1 MPAHEGDLNLS
12 SILNYGSKV
21 GKAGESAGAV
31 DVAGSRIERRKAET
45 IGLILEAAERCFLR
59 AGYTGAR
66 VEDIAT
72 DADVAVGSIYVHFG
86 NKQGLYLALIERA
99 IEAEESYLI
108 EAFDPALP
116 PRERLVA
123 SGTAYLR
130 FFRDYPGYFRMLA
143 FPQFDAAG
151 TGRRNPI
158 ARRVEEMGERQIQR
172 LRETIAE
179 GVADGSLAQVDP
191 ARAALFLWGA
201 WQGVM
206 ALTLRPGVPR
216 IEEKDLESVLAEGR
230 TLLRAGIVAR
240 TEELRAGEEIGQRTG

>member
-1 MPAHEGDLNLS
+1 M
-12 SILNYGSKV
+12 
-21 GKAGESAGAV
+21 GKGGESAGTV
-31 DVAGSRIERRKAET
+31 DGAGSRTERRKAET

-86 NKQGLYLALIERA
+86 NKQGLYLTLIERA
-99 IEAEESYLI
+99 IEAEESYLM

-116 PRERLVA
+116 PLERLVA
-123 SGTAYLR
+123 SGIAYLR

-151 TGRRNPI
+151 TGRRHPL
-158 ARRVEEMGERQIQR
+158 ASRVEEMGERQLHR
-172 LRETIAE
+172 LRETITE
-179 GVADGSLAQVDP
+179 GVADGSVAPVDP

-206 ALTLRPGVPR
+206 ALSLRPGVPR

-230 TLLRAGIVAR
+230 TLIGAGIVPRA
-240 TEELRAGEEIGQRTG
+240 EEIRGREEIGQRTG